1 MRALESAL
9 VDYLALRRAM
19 GFKLRRDEKLLVQ
32 FIDHCHNVGA
42 EVVTIEVALQWASL
56 PESPSPSWAAHRLGV
71 VRGFARHLALLDDRH
86 QVIPASL
93 LTQRSHRAVP
103 YPYTED
109 QVTALMVAARS
120 FRSPMRQASF
130 EAIVGLLW
138 TTGMRIGEAFNLDC
152 ADVDLAQRVITVR
165 GAKFN
170 KSRQLPIHDTTG
182 EALRSYATRRGQLFP
197 HTDTPAF
204 FLSAAGTRVLYCNF
218 HLGWLELVRDA
229 GLEARSTGCRPRPHD
244 LRHAFAVRTLVGW
257 YRQGVD
263 VEACLPLLSTY
274 LGHVHPAHTYW
285 YLSAAPELLGLAAA
299 RLEMRP
305 VVRP

>member
-1 MRALESAL
+1 MSALELAL

-19 GFKLRRDEKLLVQ
+19 GFKLRRDEKLLTQ
-32 FIDHCHNVGA
+32 FVKYCQQIGA
-42 EVVTIEVALQWASL
+42 DAVTVELALRWAAL
-56 PESPSPSWAAHRLGV
+56 PEEPSPSWVAHRLGV
-71 VRGFARHLALLDDRH
+71 VRGFARHLALVDDRH

-93 LTQRSHRAVP
+93 LPHRPSRAVP

-109 QVTALMVAARS
+109 QVRALMAAAGS

-130 EAIVGLLW
+130 EVIVGLLW
-138 TTGMRIGEAFNLDC
+138 ATGMRIGEALNLDC
-152 ADVDLAQRVITVR
+152 AEVDLAHGVLTVR

-170 KSRQLPIHDTTG
+170 KSRELPIHDTTC
-182 EALRSYATRRGQLFP
+182 EALRTYAKRRARLFP
-197 HTDTPAF
+197 HADTPAF
-204 FLSAAGTRVLYCNF
+204 FLSATGTRVLYCNF
-218 HLGWLELVRDA
+218 HLGWLELVRRA
-229 GLEARSTGCRPRPHD
+229 GLEPRSAGCRPRPHD

-257 YRQGVD
+257 YRQGAD

-299 RLEMRP
+299 RLGSHTAAQR
-305 VVRP
+305 